1 LKLGKISSF
10 QNKGFSPYVI
20 FLKKHIKSSIVLNLS
35 RFKSVIYLEMIMSE
49 TKKQAPRRK
58 FLQKA
63 AVGGAGAAALSFP
76 MISQSQSTQTLR
88 FQSTWPAKD
97 IFHEY
102 ALDFSK
108 KVNDMTGGELK
119 IEVLPAGAVVP
130 AFGLLD
136 AVSKGTLDGG
146 HGVVVYHYGKNP
158 ALALWGSG
166 PSFGMDANMLLSWHK
181 YGGGKELLEELYKT
195 VGANVKSYVYGPMPS
210 QPLGWFKKPITKTE
224 DMKGLKYRTVGISID
239 MFTAMGVSVNAL
251 PGGEIIPA
259 MDRGLLDAAEFN
271 NASSDRLLGFPDVA
285 KVCMLQSFHQN
296 AEQFEI
302 LFNGS
307 VYNGMAPKL
316 RSILDYAV
324 EASSADMSWK
334 AVDRYSKDY
343 SEMQTKQNV
352 KFYKTPDSI
361 LRNQLKVFDEVVAKK
376 SAENPLFKKIVDS
389 QRVFAQ
395 RAVKWDLDTNT
406 TRRMAYDHYFGAAA
420 KKA

>member
-10 QNKGFSPYVI
+10 QNKGFSPCVI
-20 FLKKHIKSSIVLNLS
+20 FFKKHIKFRVVLNLS
-35 RFKSVIYLEMIMSE
+35 RFKSVIYLEMTMSE

-63 AVGGAGAAALSFP
+63 AVGGAGAATLSFP

-102 ALDFSK
+102 ALDFAK

-302 LFNGS
+302 LFNGA
-307 VYNGMAPKL
+307 VYNAMAPKL